1 MTDRRAP
8 FERGRR
14 MVMMNRVRGRLASWK
29 EPVWLLALFCLG
41 GLGACTSS
49 PGGNAGG
56 RGQPGKGEKA
66 TTAGGVIPAERVKTC
81 AGFTPETAATLLG
94 VPAAGIVDRSADL
107 YEKLRSCTFLDPKN
121 PSTLLTFS
129 LRRDDSVEEAKEE
142 MVSFRD
148 HLGVARQS
156 LPGAEGSTK
165 EPAVQEISG
174 LGDEALWVRING
186 TLNVREGNVT
196 IQVSQPGD
204 RDVQKKVAEK
214 VLEGLR

>member
-1 MTDRRAP
+1 M
-8 FERGRR
+8 ERVCGH
-14 MVMMNRVRGRLASWK
+14 VASWK
-29 EPVWLLALFCLG
+29 GARWTLVLLCLAGLG
-41 GLGACTSS
+41 GCTSG
-49 PGGNAGG
+49 PGGQGSGSGA
-56 RGQPGKGEKA
+56 RKSEKA
-66 TTAGGVIPAERVKTC
+66 ATAGGVIPVEKVKAC
-81 AGFTPETAATLLG
+81 AGFTPETAAALLG

-129 LRRDDSVEEAKEE
+129 LRRDDTAEEAKEE

-156 LPGAEGSTK
+156 LPGVEGSTK

-196 IQVSQPGD
+196 IQVAQPED
-204 RDVQKKVAEK
+204 REAQKKVAEK